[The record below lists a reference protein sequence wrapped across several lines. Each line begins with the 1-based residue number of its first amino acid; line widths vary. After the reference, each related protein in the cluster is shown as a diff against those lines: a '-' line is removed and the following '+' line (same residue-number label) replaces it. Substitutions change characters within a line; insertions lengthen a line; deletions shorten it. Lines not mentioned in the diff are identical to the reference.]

1 VDRRL
6 AVSFTLTCLLAAVA
20 GCSGA
25 DGSGDESSESLPW
38 QTESSSAADVELTPD
53 EAAIAAFEA
62 YWQAISE
69 AAAIPDPA
77 YAALSDV
84 ASEQALDGAIA
95 MIQEQVDEGTRADG
109 VITLSDTAVVERTPE
124 GEPTQI
130 VVESCVDTST
140 AVIIDIE
147 SGTPVSD
154 ATYGRRYAR
163 AVVLLEEDRWYV
175 RAINTE
181 EVGTC

>member
-1 VDRRL
+1 MNRRL
-6 AVSFTLTCLLAAVA
+6 IIPFAFVLVLVA
-20 GCSGA
+20 GCTRTE
-25 DGSGDESSESLPW
+25 DSGDDPSESLPW
-38 QTESSSAADVELTPD
+38 QSESPSATKAEPTPD

-84 ASEQALDGAIA
+84 AGEQALDGAIA
-95 MIQEQVDEGTRADG
+95 MVQEQVDEGTRADG
-109 VITLSDTAVVERTPE
+109 VITVSDTAVVERTPE
-124 GEPTQI
+124 NDPIQI
-130 VVESCVDTST
+130 VIESCVDTST
-140 AVIIDIE
+140 AVIVDIE

-154 ATYGRRYAR
+154 ASYGRRYAE
-163 AVVLLEEDRWYV
+163 AVVLLGDDGWYV
-175 RAINTE
+175 RAVDTE